1 MKYLKQVSIL
11 FAFTFISEIL
21 NKIIPLPIPA
31 SIYGLVFLFLCLE
44 FKIIKIDQIKDT
56 ADFLLAILP
65 IMFVPSSVGFI
76 KALPLMKK
84 YGIQFL
90 IIGVSTTF
98 LVMIVSGL
106 ITQLILRIKKRFN
119 KKSGNESME
128 AEQ

>member
-21 NKIIPLPIPA
+21 NQIIPLPIPA

-128 AEQ
+128 AE

>member
-21 NKIIPLPIPA
+21 NQIIPLPIPA

-106 ITQLILRIKKRFN
+106 ITQLILRIKKRLN

-128 AEQ
+128 VE

>member
-1 MKYLKQVSIL
+1 MKYLKQASIL
-11 FAFTFISEIL
+11 FTFTFISEIL
-21 NKIIPLPIPA
+21 NRIIPLPIPA

-128 AEQ
+128 A

>member
-21 NKIIPLPIPA
+21 NRIIPLPIPA

-119 KKSGNESME
+119 KKSGNKSME
-128 AEQ
+128 A

>member
-21 NKIIPLPIPA
+21 NRIIPLPIPA

-128 AEQ
+128 VE

>member
-21 NKIIPLPIPA
+21 NRIIPLPIPA

-56 ADFLLAILP
+56 ADFFLAILP

-76 KALPLMKK
+76 KALPLMKQ

-98 LVMIVSGL
+98 SVMIVSGL
-106 ITQLILRIKKRFN
+106 ITQLFLRIKKRFN

-128 AEQ
+128 AE

>member
-1 MKYLKQVSIL
+1 MKYLKQVAIL

-21 NKIIPLPIPA
+21 NQIIPLPIPA

-119 KKSGNESME
+119 KKSNNESME
-128 AEQ
+128 VE

>member
-1 MKYLKQVSIL
+1 MKYLKQVSII

-21 NKIIPLPIPA
+21 NRIIPLPIPA

-128 AEQ
+128 AE

>member
-21 NKIIPLPIPA
+21 NRIIPLPIPA

-119 KKSGNESME
+119 KKSNNESME

>member
-1 MKYLKQVSIL
+1 MKYLKQLSIL

-21 NKIIPLPIPA
+21 NQIIPLPIPA

-119 KKSGNESME
+119 KKSNNESME
-128 AEQ
+128 AE

>member
-11 FAFTFISEIL
+11 FTFTFISEIL

-128 AEQ
+128 AE

>member
-119 KKSGNESME
+119 KKSGNKSME
-128 AEQ
+128 VE

>member
-21 NKIIPLPIPA
+21 NQIIPLPIPA
-31 SIYGLVFLFLCLE
+31 SIYGLVFLFLRLE

-119 KKSGNESME
+119 KKSNNESME
-128 AEQ
+128 AE

>member
-1 MKYLKQVSIL
+1 MKYLKQLSIL

-21 NKIIPLPIPA
+21 NRIIPLPIPA

-84 YGIQFL
+84 YGIQFI

-106 ITQLILRIKKRFN
+106 ITQLIIRIKKRFN

-128 AEQ
+128 AE

>member
-1 MKYLKQVSIL
+1 MKDLNQLSIH

-21 NKIIPLPIPA
+21 NQIIPLPIPA

-98 LVMIVSGL
+98 LVMIISGL

-128 AEQ
+128 AE

>member
-1 MKYLKQVSIL
+1 MKYLKQLSIL

-21 NKIIPLPIPA
+21 NRIIPLPIPA

-128 AEQ
+128 DE

>member
-119 KKSGNESME
+119 KKSNNESME
-128 AEQ
+128 AE

>member
-11 FAFTFISEIL
+11 FTFTFISEIL
-21 NKIIPLPIPA
+21 NRIIPLPIPA

-128 AEQ
+128 DE

>member
-21 NKIIPLPIPA
+21 NRIIPLPIPA

-128 AEQ
+128 AE

>member
-1 MKYLKQVSIL
+1 MKYLKQLSII

-21 NKIIPLPIPA
+21 NRIIPLPIPA

-84 YGIQFL
+84 YGIQFI

-119 KKSGNESME
+119 KKSNNESME
-128 AEQ
+128 VE

>member
-21 NKIIPLPIPA
+21 NRIIPLPIPA

-119 KKSGNESME
+119 KKSDNESME
-128 AEQ
+128 AE

>member
-21 NKIIPLPIPA
+21 NQIIPLPIPA

-98 LVMIVSGL
+98 LVMIVSGF

-119 KKSGNESME
+119 KKSDNESME
-128 AEQ
+128 AE

>member
-98 LVMIVSGL
+98 LVMIVAGL

-119 KKSGNESME
+119 KKSGNESIE
-128 AEQ
+128 VE

>member
-21 NKIIPLPIPA
+21 NRIIPLPIPA

-128 AEQ
+128 A

>member
-21 NKIIPLPIPA
+21 NQIIPLPIPA

-128 AEQ
+128 VE

>member
-21 NKIIPLPIPA
+21 NRIIPLPIPA

-44 FKIIKIDQIKDT
+44 FKIIIIDQIKDT

-119 KKSGNESME
+119 KKSGNKSME
-128 AEQ
+128 AE

>member
-1 MKYLKQVSIL
+1 MKYLKQVAIL

-21 NKIIPLPIPA
+21 NQIIPLPIPA
-31 SIYGLVFLFLCLE
+31 SIYGLVLLFLCLE

-76 KALPLMKK
+76 KALPLMEQ

-98 LVMIVSGL
+98 SVMIVSGL
-106 ITQLILRIKKRFN
+106 VTQLILRIKKRFN
-119 KKSGNESME
+119 KKSNNESME
-128 AEQ
+128 AE

>member
-1 MKYLKQVSIL
+1 MKYLKQLSIL

-21 NKIIPLPIPA
+21 NQIIPLPIPA

-44 FKIIKIDQIKDT
+44 FKIIKIGQIKDT

-128 AEQ
+128 VE

>member
-21 NKIIPLPIPA
+21 NQIIPLPIPA

-119 KKSGNESME
+119 KKSGNKSME
-128 AEQ
+128 A

>member
-1 MKYLKQVSIL
+1 MKYLKQVSII

-21 NKIIPLPIPA
+21 NRIIPLPIPA

-65 IMFVPSSVGFI
+65 IMFIPSSVGFI

-128 AEQ
+128 A

>member
-106 ITQLILRIKKRFN
+106 ITQLILRIKKQFN

-128 AEQ
+128 DE

>member
-11 FAFTFISEIL
+11 FTFTFISEIL
-21 NKIIPLPIPA
+21 NRIIPLPIPA

-119 KKSGNESME
+119 KKSNNESME
-128 AEQ
+128 AE

>member
-1 MKYLKQVSIL
+1 MKYLKQLSIL

-21 NKIIPLPIPA
+21 NQIIPLPIPA

-98 LVMIVSGL
+98 LLKSQILSIKMKMI
-106 ITQLILRIKKRFN
+106 IFMIYQMI
-119 KKSGNESME
+119 
-128 AEQ
+128 

>member
-1 MKYLKQVSIL
+1 MKYLKQVSIV

-21 NKIIPLPIPA
+21 NRIIPLPIPA

-128 AEQ
+128 A

>member
-21 NKIIPLPIPA
+21 NRIIPLPIPA

-106 ITQLILRIKKRFN
+106 ITQLILRIKRRFN
-119 KKSGNESME
+119 KKSNNESME
-128 AEQ
+128 AE

>member
-1 MKYLKQVSIL
+1 MKYLKQVSII

-21 NKIIPLPIPA
+21 NRIIPLPIPA

-76 KALPLMKK
+76 KALLLMKK

-119 KKSGNESME
+119 KKSDNESME
-128 AEQ
+128 A

>member
-119 KKSGNESME
+119 KKSNNESME
-128 AEQ
+128 VE